1 VGGTAQ
7 DAGEQTAA
15 RHDVVVDRGVRIATP
30 DGAELVGDVFHP
42 VDAPHRATLL
52 QRTPY
57 GRAFLEPEARAY
69 AARGFDV
76 VSQDCRG
83 SGQSTGAP
91 SFFAEGPD
99 GRLTADWIAA
109 QAWSAG
115 PLVPIGASYMGFTAL
130 AVAATRPPGLA
141 ALAIQIAASDRCA
154 SWFPGG
160 TFALDIALP
169 WSQIRAA
176 TRDGLFDLSDL
187 DAVVAQME
195 EAGRRL
201 EQAFL
206 HLPLGGSDAV
216 AVGETLPW
224 FQEWMDHPDPRDPYW
239 APIDLRAALVGV
251 AVPTLLI
258 DGWYDYQVPHMLAD
272 HRGLLAAGVPTRLVV
287 GPWSH
292 PTVDGLVVQDE
303 VVAWLDRHLG
313 RVDTDARAEP
323 PSTPVRVFVQP
334 EVGWTE
340 LASWPPPGTTASR
353 WHLQPLG
360 GLAPEPAPASSPD
373 AYDYDPADPT
383 PSYGGTG
390 LRMPPASGPV
400 DNRRLEARPDVLTFT
415 SAALDHDLDVLG
427 PVTAVVH
434 ITSSTP
440 HTDVFVRLCDVAPD
454 GTSTNVCDGIRRL
467 LPGDPAVQPDGS
479 RRVELALWDT
489 AYRFGSGHRIRVQ
502 VSSGAHP
509 RFARNLGAGEPLGTG
524 TTLVVAHQQVHH
536 DPDHPSSVTLEVRAR

>member
-1 VGGTAQ
+1 VGGPAQ
-7 DAGEQTAA
+7 DAGERVAA
-15 RHDVVVDRGVRIATP
+15 GFDVVVDRAVRLTTP
-30 DGAELVGDVFHP
+30 DAAELEADVFHP
-42 VDAPHRATLL
+42 VGAPPRATLL

-69 AARGFDV
+69 AARGYDV

-83 SGQSTGAP
+83 SGKSTGEP

-99 GRLTADWIAA
+99 GRLTADWIAD
-109 QAWSAG
+109 QPWSAG
-115 PLVPIGASYMGFTAL
+115 RLVPIGASYMGFTAL
-130 AVAATRPPGLA
+130 AVAATRPPDLA
-141 ALAIQIAASDRCA
+141 ALAIQIYGSDRRA
-154 SWFPGG
+154 AWYPGG

-187 DAVVAQME
+187 DAVVEQME

-201 EQAFL
+201 DEAFL

-216 AVGETLPW
+216 ATGETLPW
-224 FQEWMDHPDPRDPYW
+224 FQEWMDHADPGDPYW
-239 APIDLRAALVGV
+239 SPIDLRAALVDA

-258 DGWYDYQVPHMLAD
+258 DGWYDYQVPHLLAD
-272 HRGLLAAGVPTRLVV
+272 HRRLQAAGVPTRLVV

-292 PTVDGLVVQDE
+292 PTVDGRVVQEE

-313 RVDTDARAEP
+313 PVDAVVSDP
-323 PSTPVRVFVQP
+323 IPPVRVFVQP
-334 EVGWTE
+334 DVGWSE
-340 LASWPPPGTTASR
+340 LASWPPPGATPVT
-353 WHLQPLG
+353 WHLQSGG
-360 GLAPEPAPASSPD
+360 GLAPERAPASSPD

-400 DNRRLEARPDVLTFT
+400 DNRPLEARPDVLTFT
-415 SAALDHDLDVLG
+415 SAVLDRDLDVLG
-427 PVTAVVH
+427 AVTAVVH
-434 ITSSTP
+434 LTSSTP
-440 HTDVFVRLCDVAPD
+440 HTDVFVRVCDVAAD
-454 GTSTNVCDGIRRL
+454 GASTNVCDGIRRL
-467 LPGDPAVQPDGS
+467 RPDDPPEQADGS

-489 AYRFGSGHRIRVQ
+489 AYQFAAGHRLRVQ

-509 RFARNLGAGEPLGTG
+509 RFARNLGAGEPLGTA
-524 TTLVVAHQQVHH
+524 TRLVVAHQQVHH
-536 DPDHPSSVTLEVRAR
+536 DPDHPSAVTLTVRAG

>member
-1 VGGTAQ
+1 VVRAGQGT
-7 DAGEQTAA
+7 DEQVAA
-15 RHDVVVDRGVRIATP
+15 TFEVTVDRAVRLVTP
-30 DGAELVGDVFHP
+30 DGAELEADVFHP
-42 VDAPHRATLL
+42 VGAPPRATLL
-52 QRTPY
+52 ERTPY

-69 AARGFDV
+69 AARGYDV
-76 VSQDCRG
+76 VLQDCRG
-83 SGQSTGAP
+83 SGRSTGAP

-99 GRLTADWIAA
+99 GGLTADWIADQPWA
-109 QAWSAG
+109 AG

-130 AVAATRPPGLA
+130 AVAATRPPDLA
-141 ALAIQIAASDRCA
+141 ALAIQIYGSDRRA
-154 SWFPGG
+154 AWFPGG

-201 EQAFL
+201 DEAFL

-216 AVGETLPW
+216 AAGETLPW
-224 FQEWMDHPDPRDPYW
+224 FQEWMDHAEPGDPYW
-239 APIDLRAALVGV
+239 DPIDLRAALVDV

-272 HRGLLAAGVPTRLVV
+272 HRRLLAAGVPTRLVV

-292 PTVDGLVVQDE
+292 PTVDGLLMQEE
-303 VVAWLDRHLG
+303 VAAWLDRHL
-313 RVDTDARAEP
+313 DPAHATP
-323 PSTPVRVFVQP
+323 PRSAVRVFVQP
-334 EVGWTE
+334 DVGWAE
-340 LASWPPPGTTASR
+340 LDAWPPPGTTTLT
-353 WHLQPLG
+353 WHLQPG
-360 GLAPEPAPASSPD
+360 GELAPELAPPSSPD
-373 AYDYDPADPT
+373 RYDYDPADPT
-383 PSYGGTG
+383 PAYGGTG

-400 DNRRLEARPDVLTFT
+400 DNRPLEARDDVLAFT
-415 SAALDHDLDVLG
+415 SAVLGADVDVLG
-427 PVTAVVH
+427 AVTAVVH
-434 ITSSTP
+434 LTSSTP

-467 LPGDPAVQPDGS
+467 HPDDPPEEADGS
-479 RRVELALWDT
+479 RRVEVALWDT
-489 AYRFGSGHRIRVQ
+489 AYRFAAGHQVRVQ

-509 RFARNLGAGEPLGTG
+509 RFARNLGAGEPLGTA

-536 DPDHPSSVTLEVRAR
+536 DPDHPSAVTLTVRGA